1 MGQQSLAGK
10 RREHGQ
16 HRALSVQALAKASQ
30 AAASGQPASCESIC
44 SMNLST
50 RYSGGFG
57 FELRRNE
64 IVGLIELRMA
74 SRNYLSV

>member
-1 MGQQSLAGK
+1 
-10 RREHGQ
+10 
-16 HRALSVQALAKASQ
+16 
-30 AAASGQPASCESIC
+30 
-44 SMNLST
+44 MNLST

-57 FELRRNE
+57 FEPRRNE